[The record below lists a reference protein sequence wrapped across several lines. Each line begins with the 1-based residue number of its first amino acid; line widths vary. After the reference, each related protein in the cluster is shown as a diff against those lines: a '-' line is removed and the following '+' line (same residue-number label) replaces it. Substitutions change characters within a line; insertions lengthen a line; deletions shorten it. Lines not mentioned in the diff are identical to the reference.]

1 MIIQFWLKLFKKKH
15 KLSTHV
21 AQCILPPVEPEV
33 LVYEVEGDGDVA
45 VPCPG
50 GPQVSGY
57 GRLHVAVLDHQLLHL
72 RQHLLGKGLHLPG
85 VGLPVFCVDGLV
97 QKVDEVLDFNTF
109 NNL

>member
-1 MIIQFWLKLFKKKH
+1 MRFECYHCDYTVLTKTVLKKH

-57 GRLHVAVLDHQLLHL
+57 SFTSASTSSMAAG
-72 RQHLLGKGLHLPG
+72 
-85 VGLPVFCVDGLV
+85 
-97 QKVDEVLDFNTF
+97 
-109 NNL
+109 